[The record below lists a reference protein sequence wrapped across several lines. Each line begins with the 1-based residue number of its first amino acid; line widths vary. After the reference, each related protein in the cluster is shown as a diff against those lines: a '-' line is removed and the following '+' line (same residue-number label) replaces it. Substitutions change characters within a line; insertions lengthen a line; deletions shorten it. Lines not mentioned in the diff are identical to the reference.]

1 MVRRS
6 AERGEGNLG
15 CILWMLLFAIGVLIA
30 WKAVPVKVQSAEL
43 YDYMVELTKFA
54 ASSSAENLKKQVVTK
69 AAELDL
75 PLDKDDVEV
84 RKTTDRIQIEASYT
98 VPLEFPGYTY
108 EWNFNHQVDR
118 PIFIF

>member
-15 CILWMLLFAIGVLIA
+15 CILWLLLFAIGALIA

-54 ASSSAENLKKQVVTK
+54 ASSSAENLKKQIVTK
-69 AAELDL
+69 ATELDL

-84 RKTTDRIQIEASYT
+84 RKTADRIQLEANYT

>member
-1 MVRRS
+1 MARRS

-15 CILWMLLFAIGVLIA
+15 CILWMLVFAIGVLIA

-54 ASSSAENLKKQVVTK
+54 ASSSSESLKKQVVAK

-84 RKTTDRIQIEASYT
+84 RKTADRIQIEASYT

-108 EWNFNHQVDR
+108 EWNFDHQVDR